1 MAAMCHQE
9 NFLPHE
15 VLAVPEVNETIGKN
29 AKIADLNGIPR
40 WKSQALPT
48 YMIYLCV
55 YIDISICISIYI
67 YVNIAGVEFD
77 FPSSFWDS
85 TAKFP
90 LAGQLVGVWD
100 VRLGSW
106 DDR

>member
-1 MAAMCHQE
+1 ME

-15 VLAVPEVNETIGKN
+15 VLAVPEVNETIGKD

-55 YIDISICISIYI
+55 YI
-67 YVNIAGVEFD
+67 YVCMYVCMHACMYVMYVCNV
-77 FPSSFWDS
+77 
-85 TAKFP
+85 
-90 LAGQLVGVWD
+90 
-100 VRLGSW
+100 
-106 DDR
+106 

>member
-55 YIDISICISIYI
+55 YIYIYLYVYLYIYI
-67 YVNIAGVEFD
+67 YVCKHSRG
-77 FPSSFWDS
+77 
-85 TAKFP
+85 
-90 LAGQLVGVWD
+90 
-100 VRLGSW
+100 
-106 DDR
+106 

>member
-1 MAAMCHQE
+1 MEKSSATNIYDISMC
-9 NFLPHE
+9 
-15 VLAVPEVNETIGKN
+15 IY
-29 AKIADLNGIPR
+29 I
-40 WKSQALPT
+40 
-48 YMIYLCV
+48 YIYLYV
-55 YIDISICISIYI
+55 YLYIYM